1 MAAAQVVHMAQP
13 ALDLAEFQE
22 LSVETTILTGIEKE
36 LLCLDEINVS
46 SPIFFFLSFDNLDLS
61 ISLPSIISLAY

>member
-1 MAAAQVVHMAQP
+1 MAATQVVHMAQP

-36 LLCLDEINVS
+36 LLRLDEINVS
-46 SPIFFFLSFDNLDLS
+46 SPIFFS
-61 ISLPSIISLAY
+61 IFR